1 MTMTISLSG
10 DACSR
15 SQRRN
20 CQTNI
25 YQFMFLHIPLLCLRI
40 LLPLRSRSF
49 LHRFHNIC
57 TRCPVERWSTLSL
70 SLSLYFNPFNY
81 ELHQSI
87 AFLSFTVAIRSSLY
101 RATKSST
108 SSVYSF
114 RKRRCLFIVAD
125 FILFH
130 LVTMVLDR

>member
-25 YQFMFLHIPLLCLRI
+25 YQFMFLHIPLLCLHI

-81 ELHQSI
+81 ELHQSRVSLFSPSRSPFVP
-87 AFLSFTVAIRSSLY
+87 AFIVPRNLQHPRYTAFESGGVYSSS
-101 RATKSST
+101 RISSSST
-108 SSVYSF
+108 W
-114 RKRRCLFIVAD
+114 
-125 FILFH
+125 
-130 LVTMVLDR
+130 